1 MINQPVTLTVTL
13 NVPSD
18 FTGRILLYL
27 EKRQLNNN
35 LILRD
40 NDIVSTLAGFSEL
53 LIRDGTDAH
62 HLTGE

>member
-18 FTGRILLYL
+18 FTWRILLYL
-27 EKRQLNNN
+27 EKGQLNNN

-40 NDIVSTLAGFSEL
+40 NEIVSTLAGFSEL
-53 LIRDGTDAH
+53 LIRAGTDAR